1 MNAAATQPAFD
12 QVADS
17 RSLSQLIR
25 SNAPDY
31 WRHMKEKADLKPLR
45 RYLPFEGAIAGD
57 PHMGN
62 FAPLPVTTTEGR
74 REMRFVN
81 VDFDDSGHGPFVLDY
96 LRYVIAVKS
105 LSTETTR
112 RTLQDAYLAGL
123 AGKKAKAPPRV
134 QECLDMRVSEYDE
147 MAAKYAAKK
156 STNAGFKFKKGE
168 IEPYVEHGNPKLADI
183 RRLFSSQ
190 EVIGIARRIET
201 RGGSMNE
208 LRIWVL
214 VQARGGPRRIVE
226 LKERS
231 KPGTSCY
238 CAQPRAK
245 RWLAEIRQA
254 FWPGLTGAEYNLITL
269 DSKLFW
275 IRGKEVGLIDV
286 PYSSQKNRE
295 REFVVSLAVYDANI
309 LGLAHGDQLQS
320 EEYRRTIKKDPDRFH
335 EATKSIGRAYLKLAR
350 SSWEHQ

>member
-1 MNAAATQPAFD
+1 MNATATQPAFD

-17 RSLSQLIR
+17 RNLSQLIR

-31 WRHMKEKADLKPLR
+31 WRYMKDSADLKPLR
-45 RYLPFEGAIAGD
+45 RYLPFEGAVAGD

-62 FAPLPVTTTEGR
+62 FAPLPVTTIDGR

-105 LSTETTR
+105 LTTETTR
-112 RTLQDAYLAGL
+112 RMLQDAYLAGL
-123 AGKKAKAPPRV
+123 AGKKAAAPQHV
-134 QECLDMRVSEYDE
+134 QKCLAMSVSQYDE
-147 MAAKYAAKK
+147 MAAKYAAQK
-156 STNAGFKFKKGE
+156 STDAGFKLKKGE
-168 IEPYVEHGNPKLADI
+168 IEPYVERGNPKLADI

-190 EVIGIARRIET
+190 EVIAIARRIES
-201 RGGSMNE
+201 RGGSIDQ

-214 VQARGGPRRIVE
+214 VQPKGGPRRIVE

-231 KPGTSCY
+231 KPGTACY
-238 CAQPRAK
+238 CTQPPAK

-275 IRGKEVGLIDV
+275 IRGKEVSLINV
-286 PYSSQKNRE
+286 PYSSQKKHE
-295 REFVVSLAVYDANI
+295 REFVVALAVYDANI
-309 LGLAHGDQLQS
+309 LGLAHGNHPQS

-335 EATKSIGRAYLKLAR
+335 EATKSIGQAYLKLAR
-350 SSWEHQ
+350 STMEHQ